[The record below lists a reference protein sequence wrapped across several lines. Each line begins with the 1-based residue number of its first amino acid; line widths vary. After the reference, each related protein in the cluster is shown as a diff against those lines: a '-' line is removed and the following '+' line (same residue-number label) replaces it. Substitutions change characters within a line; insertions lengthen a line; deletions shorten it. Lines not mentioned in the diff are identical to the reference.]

1 MLKSSVMR
9 TVLVT
14 AALCVGD
21 HTSTA
26 QTRSQDAQKF
36 SSVPPFLK
44 TVCATP
50 ATNPATEALRLVC
63 LRGVADRK
71 RSQVIPA
78 DTIVVGFLGGFVKAD
93 DTRHPEVL
101 FASYLRE
108 HYSSGINVKVFSNH
122 DEKAAM
128 SYVMRGLDRN
138 HDGIV
143 SNEEKERAR
152 IIIYGHSWGA
162 SETVALAKK
171 LERLGVPVVLTI
183 QVDIISKFGQKA
195 TLIPANVA
203 QAINFYQSRGPLH
216 GRSKIVAADSA
227 LTRILGNIQMEYDSR
242 SVNCDNYNWFV
253 RTFNK
258 PHHEI
263 ENDPLVWSQ
272 IAVLVDTNVLTEDSP
287 SQVYPEFWTPLADTH
302 PGAMCQ
308 WRNWRTH

>member
-1 MLKSSVMR
+1 MR
-9 TVLVT
+9 AVLVT

-21 HTSTA
+21 HTSTPQTLSTDA
-26 QTRSQDAQKF
+26 QTF
-36 SSVPPFLK
+36 SGVPPLIK
-44 TVCATP
+44 SVCATRP
-50 ATNPATEALRLVC
+50 TNPATEALRLLC
-63 LRGVADRK
+63 QRAVADRE

-78 DTIVVGFLGGFVKAD
+78 ETIVVGFLGGFVKAD

-108 HYSSGINVKVFSNH
+108 HYTSGIHVKVFSNH
-122 DEKAAM
+122 DGKAAM
-128 SYVMRGLDRN
+128 SYVMRCLDRN

-171 LERLGVPVVLTI
+171 LERLGVPVILTI
-183 QVDIISKFGQKA
+183 QVDIISKFGQKP

-203 QAINFYQSRGPLH
+203 QAVNFYQSRGPLH
-216 GRSKIVAADSA
+216 GRSKIMAVDSA
-227 LTRILGNIQMEYDSR
+227 LTTILGNIHMEYDSR

-253 RTFNK
+253 RSFNK

-272 IAVLVDTNVLTEDSP
+272 IAVLVNTNVLTEGSH
-287 SQVYPEFWTPLADTH
+287 SQARW
-302 PGAMCQ
+302 
-308 WRNWRTH
+308 